1 MRTTFAFL
9 QTLKPSNIVDSF
21 LKSLLEEKDLKIV
34 LNLSPSQH
42 FFSLLKIQMLFQPM
56 WFVEIAMEK
65 TNLF

>member
-1 MRTTFAFL
+1 MQNDATSCAQQKFPMY
-9 QTLKPSNIVDSF
+9 LKA
-21 LKSLLEEKDLKIV
+21 EELIV